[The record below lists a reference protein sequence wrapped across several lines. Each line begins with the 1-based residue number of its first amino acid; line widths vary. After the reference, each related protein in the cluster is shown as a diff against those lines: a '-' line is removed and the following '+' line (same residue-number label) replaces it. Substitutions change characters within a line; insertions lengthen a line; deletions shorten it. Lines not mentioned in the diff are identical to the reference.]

1 MPIPFGKAFSYGTFL
16 QYLRSLGP
24 NALPCRPTVSRGHL
38 QLSKDKPCNDA
49 LYIFIRLYVINCR
62 ICWLN
67 INRSLV

>member
-38 QLSKDKPCNDA
+38 QLSEDNPCNDA
-49 LYIFIRLYVINCR
+49 L
-62 ICWLN
+62 LN
-67 INRSLV
+67 HKH